1 MRLIDIGANLTH
13 DSFDHDRA
21 AVLQRARDA
30 GVSRMIVTGASR
42 EHSPKALALAQQ
54 HPGELFATAGVHPH
68 HAIEYT
74 EECDAEMRALHAH
87 PEVVAV
93 GECGLD
99 YFRDFSPRP
108 AQRKAFERQLLLAS
122 ENGKPLFYA
131 GPSNKSPALPEYATT
146 VQQRI
151 EQIRLAHPEKAG
163 QPVPVDLLTESGSG
177 LDPHIS
183 PAAAEYQVE
192 RLARATG
199 FTPAEVRRTIAM
211 YTEGRTLGLLGE
223 ARVNVLMVNLA
234 LEGLLA
240 NGKDGGRNA
249 GQTAHTA
256 TTQPR

>member
-1 MRLIDIGANLTH
+1 MITITILRRSLVFLCIMTALTC
-13 DSFDHDRA
+13 A
-21 AVLQRARDA
+21 YTGVLSLA
-30 GVSRMIVTGASR
+30 GNALFPFQAQGSIVTLHGRHYSTLLGQPFAAQNHLWGRPVS
-42 EHSPKALALAQQ
+42 ADLA
-54 HPGELFATAGVHPH
+54 T
-68 HAIEYT
+68 YT
-74 EECDAEMRALHAH
+74 
-87 PEVVAV
+87 
-93 GECGLD
+93 
-99 YFRDFSPRP
+99 
-108 AQRKAFERQLLLAS
+108 

-146 VQQRI
+146 VQQRL

-183 PAAAEYQVE
+183 PAAADYQVE

-199 FTPAEVRRTIAM
+199 FTLAEVRRTIAM

-234 LEGLLA
+234 LDGLLA

-249 GQTAHTA
+249 AQTAHMA

>member
-1 MRLIDIGANLTH
+1 MITITILRRSLVFLCIMTALTC
-13 DSFDHDRA
+13 A
-21 AVLQRARDA
+21 YTGVLSLA
-30 GVSRMIVTGASR
+30 GNALFPFQAQGSIVTLHGRHYSTLLGQPFAAQNHLWGRPVS
-42 EHSPKALALAQQ
+42 ADLA
-54 HPGELFATAGVHPH
+54 T
-68 HAIEYT
+68 YT
-74 EECDAEMRALHAH
+74 
-87 PEVVAV
+87 
-93 GECGLD
+93 
-99 YFRDFSPRP
+99 
-108 AQRKAFERQLLLAS
+108 

-234 LEGLLA
+234 LDGLLA
-240 NGKDGGRNA
+240 NGKDGGRNT
-249 GQTAHTA
+249 GQTAHMA

>member
-1 MRLIDIGANLTH
+1 MRTITLMRRSLVFLCIMTALTCAYTGVLTLTGNALFPFQAQGSILTLH
-13 DSFDHDRA
+13 GRHYSTLLGQPFA
-21 AVLQRARDA
+21 AQNHLWGRP
-30 GVSRMIVTGASR
+30 VSAD
-42 EHSPKALALAQQ
+42 LA
-54 HPGELFATAGVHPH
+54 T
-68 HAIEYT
+68 YT
-74 EECDAEMRALHAH
+74 
-87 PEVVAV
+87 
-93 GECGLD
+93 
-99 YFRDFSPRP
+99 
-108 AQRKAFERQLLLAS
+108 

-240 NGKDGGRNA
+240 NGKDGGRNTA
-249 GQTAHTA
+249 QTAHTA

>member
-1 MRLIDIGANLTH
+1 MLTITILRR
-13 DSFDHDRA
+13 SLVFLCIITA
-21 AVLQRARDA
+21 LTCAYTGMLSLA
-30 GVSRMIVTGASR
+30 GNTLFPFEAQGSIVTLHGRHYSTLLGQPFA
-42 EHSPKALALAQQ
+42 AQN
-54 HPGELFATAGVHPH
+54 HLWG
-68 HAIEYT
+68 
-74 EECDAEMRALHAH
+74 
-87 PEVVAV
+87 
-93 GECGLD
+93 
-99 YFRDFSPRP
+99 RP
-108 AQRKAFERQLLLAS
+108 VSADLGTYA

-146 VQQRI
+146 VQQRL
-151 EQIRLAHPEKAG
+151 EQIQLAHPEKAG

-234 LEGLLA
+234 LDGLLA

-249 GQTAHTA
+249 AQTAHMA
-256 TTQPR
+256 TTSPAE